1 MTTTAVPVATRAS
14 GFTSYDPAFEAVTG
28 GDPVLA
34 KVLDV
39 EAHEGPVYVAAE
51 DALYFTTVPR
61 VRHEVDRKSVV

>member
-28 GDPVLA
+28 RDPVLA

-39 EAHEGPVYVAAE
+39 EAHEGPVYLAGRGRPLLHHPAA
-51 DALYFTTVPR
+51 AAT
-61 VRHEVDRKSVV
+61 